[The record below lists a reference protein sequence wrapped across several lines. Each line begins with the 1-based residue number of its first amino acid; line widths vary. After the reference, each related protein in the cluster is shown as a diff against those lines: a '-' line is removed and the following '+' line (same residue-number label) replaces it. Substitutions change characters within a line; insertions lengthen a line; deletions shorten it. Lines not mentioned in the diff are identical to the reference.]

1 MAPIKSDEIIK
12 SLKSLANPSNV
23 AGMVRYGI
31 SPAGTLGVSMP
42 ALRAMAKDMGL
53 SHGLAE
59 DLWGSGIHEARILAA
74 LIDDPKQVTVDQMDR
89 WVLDVDSWDICDQ
102 LCNNLF
108 RKTPFAYE
116 KAAAWSGHSETFVK
130 RAGFVLVACLAVHD
144 KDAGNEA
151 FAAFLPVIVR
161 QANDERN
168 FVKKSVN
175 WALRQIGKRNQELNR
190 LALATA
196 REIGMGDTKSARW
209 IAADTIREL
218 TSEKSQYRWH
228 RKSSGTP

>member
-130 RAGFVLVACLAVHD
+130 KGGVRSRS
-144 KDAGNEA
+144 
-151 FAAFLPVIVR
+151 LPGR
-161 QANDERN
+161 
-168 FVKKSVN
+168 
-175 WALRQIGKRNQELNR
+175 
-190 LALATA
+190 
-196 REIGMGDTKSARW
+196 
-209 IAADTIREL
+209 
-218 TSEKSQYRWH
+218 
-228 RKSSGTP
+228 P